1 MFYPVLLIVTVGFMC
16 ILESNLVIDRIEAF
30 TNGLGSAQFVFSRPE
45 AQAEHDLVVASV
57 QAFSSRWA
65 TMLMVSAGG
74 AVVSAGLLVSFFG
87 EASWSPEGRMARRA
101 PFEPTFLI
109 FFAWALWLSV
119 ARINAAGKRLTSLAV
134 GVSSS
139 RIPLKG
145 MLGRTS
151 WCNYFMS
158 MEICVTLGNGTAV
171 DPVAAFQGPNPRK

>member
-1 MFYPVLLIVTVGFMC
+1 M
-16 ILESNLVIDRIEAF
+16 
-30 TNGLGSAQFVFSRPE
+30 GSAARSLYSRGRKRRQSTISSSPLSKLSP
-45 AQAEHDLVVASV
+45 AAGPPCSWCQQA
-57 QAFSSRWA
+57 
-65 TMLMVSAGG
+65 G